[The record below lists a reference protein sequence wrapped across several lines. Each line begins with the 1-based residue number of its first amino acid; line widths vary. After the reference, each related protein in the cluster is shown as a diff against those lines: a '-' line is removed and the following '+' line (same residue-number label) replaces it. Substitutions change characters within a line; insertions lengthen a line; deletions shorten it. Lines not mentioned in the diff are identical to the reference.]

1 MLTALAMLPLGTM
14 VTRLSPVMTISSSSE
29 SDSEIIRLE
38 VCASEGGDGASYNH
52 FQINSLKSTYF
63 SAQSPGRP
71 APASCTWSSVTWLLR
86 WTRRTISRWTSKP

>member
-38 VCASEGGDGASYNH
+38 VCASDER
-52 FQINSLKSTYF
+52 
-63 SAQSPGRP
+63 GRQFN
-71 APASCTWSSVTWLLR
+71 
-86 WTRRTISRWTSKP
+86 TIF